1 LKEKAEEEVEKMLA
15 KGIIEPLS
23 SPWSSPVILVKK
35 KDGTIRFCVDYR
47 KVNGVTV
54 KDSYP
59 LPRIEDC
66 LDALSGSQ
74 WFCTLELAS
83 GYWQVKMAEKDKEKT
98 AFSMGSGL

>member
-1 LKEKAEEEVEKMLA
+1 MLA